1 MVVAMMWWDD
11 GAASSLGTWALMTVM
26 MLVVFG
32 GLVALVIWIARS
44 AAPGPTT
51 PTAPTPEQLLA
62 QRFARG
68 EIDENEF
75 TRQRTLLRG

>member
-1 MVVAMMWWDD
+1 MMWADG

-26 MLVVFG
+26 MLVLFG

-44 AAPGPTT
+44 AGPGPTT
-51 PTAPTPEQLLA
+51 PTAPTPERLLA

-68 EIDENEF
+68 EIDEHEF